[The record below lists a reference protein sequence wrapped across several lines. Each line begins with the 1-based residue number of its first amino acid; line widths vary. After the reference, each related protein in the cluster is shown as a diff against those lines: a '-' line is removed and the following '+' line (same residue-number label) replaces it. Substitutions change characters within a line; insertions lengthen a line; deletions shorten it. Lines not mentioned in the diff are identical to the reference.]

1 MPDPQVV
8 PLTPAVARDLY
19 VSASLARPDRQ
30 LVVLAQRLAS
40 LTGASN
46 VELVH
51 EVCGN
56 LMARDLLARDAPVE
70 PASSAQVAMYE
81 QAAPTARLFDGS
93 TLVVSAPARHREDP
107 LKQRRSGSLLV
118 LTFERDAPFLAGRAR
133 SWNGL
138 RALGKYVDVLADAE
152 HAHMLGSRLR
162 QIQRRG
168 TQMPRAGNHGY
179 FAVHAARDVLRFD
192 GHCALLMYDAG
203 DHEFEVLAHVAGD
216 RRQSPRETFSVSWA
230 ASDARAIMSGPF
242 VHRCFMVTRS
252 DGATHLVEVRDEG
265 IRYAPIVEVPD
276 PIATEAIENLVA
288 LLEETSLVRGHSV
301 LVFPLFQG
309 SAALGMLV
317 ISAMS
322 SAAFSLAELQS
333 GWELALACVPAL
345 SRASRLFRDFRLSES
360 VLERTAALEHDL
372 PLEENGPLTAT
383 LSLLC
388 ERLQFALAADSVALL
403 PYTHKRGELVSQS
416 VAWSGIQIEL
426 ASVIPTPGGVVAAVL
441 QADEPCEWKNDDGGL
456 LQLNAFVVRHKIG
469 RVYGFALKTADGVPL
484 GVVLV
489 NWRAD
494 AVGRR
499 GEGWRELSRLDTQR
513 RLDFKRQAEAF
524 LGRHIEW
531 FADLES
537 QRQISDVYKSLLR
550 AIGGEDLGPGEEVDF
565 DAARQEIMDRLLGS
579 ALDLLGGTAGVFAE
593 PSGLH
598 GGLDATTQ
606 NGHETSVQGRHIA
619 YGEGVTGHAAITKE
633 PCVIPDSQRP
643 ETWPAGVT
651 PVSLNPDTHS
661 ECAFPVTDG
670 SIQELLLGVFDIEN
684 TVVAGAYRERD
695 LEVFRRIAQAASITL
710 GLTRQLK
717 QVQSIARLG
726 QRIDEA
732 NLRSE
737 EEVFSVALEEA
748 ARVTGAFAASARMA
762 NRSGTRLH
770 PVLHVG
776 ERGVLADKVIS
787 AEEGANGAAFRTG
800 EAVVIPDAKDLDTYP
815 ALPGLTYLP
824 AREDTR
830 SECAIA
836 IQWHGQKIGVCNF
849 EHRQPHAL
857 TPYRLYLQTVA
868 AQICHA
874 LQQRRERD
882 RALLE
887 QGIDLVKVLS
897 AFYTVVNH
905 SIANRFT
912 EIRKELD
919 ELEKLAVEGQASDEP
934 LRKLDVLVAEGFE
947 DANALL
953 AGAAGSIEESVVVSV
968 KELLDTILN
977 KLRALHNRVPS
988 LEMSEDDF
996 AVMGRG
1002 GMLGWIFQEIVENS
1016 YTYGG
1021 RRVNV
1026 SITVREALASG
1037 LVEITIDD
1045 DGKGLSAE
1053 KLDELY
1059 DMDRY
1064 SGSRRRDGHHGLGLI
1079 SAKVYLQTM
1088 NGTIS
1093 STHSPHGGLRTV
1105 VRLPRH
1111 RRAGSS

>member
-1 MPDPQVV
+1 
-8 PLTPAVARDLY
+8 
-19 VSASLARPDRQ
+19 
-30 LVVLAQRLAS
+30 VLAQRLAS
-40 LTGASN
+40 LTGARS

-56 LMARDLLARDAPVE
+56 LMVRDLLARDARIEFAGSGQVE
-70 PASSAQVAMYE
+70 MYE
-81 QAAPTARLFDGS
+81 QAAPTARLFNGS
-93 TLVVSAPARHREDP
+93 TLVVSAPARHQRDP
-107 LKQRRSGSLLV
+107 LTQRRSGSLLV
-118 LTFERDAPFLAGRAR
+118 LTFDRDAPFLAERAR

-138 RALGKYVDVLADAE
+138 RALGRYVDVLSDAE
-152 HAHMLGSRLR
+152 HAHMLSSRLR

-168 TQMPRAGNHGY
+168 TQMRRAGNHGY
-179 FAVHAARDVLRFD
+179 FAVHAARDILRFD
-192 GHCALLMYDAG
+192 GHCALFMYDAG

-216 RRQSPRETFSVSWA
+216 RRQSQQETFSVSWA
-230 ASDARAIMSGPF
+230 ASDAREIMARSV
-242 VHRCFMVTRS
+242 VHRCFMATRS
-252 DGATHLVEVRDEG
+252 DGTMRLVEVRDEG
-265 IRYAPIVEVPD
+265 IRSTPIVVVPD
-276 PIATEAIENLVA
+276 PSATNAIAHLVA
-288 LLEETSLVRGHSV
+288 LLEQSGLVRGRSV

-309 SAALGMLV
+309 SEALGMLV
-317 ISAMS
+317 ISAMRP
-322 SAAFSLAELQS
+322 AAFSLAELQS

-403 PYTHKRGELVSQS
+403 PYAHKRGELVPQS

-426 ASVIPTPGGVVAAVL
+426 ASVCPAPGGVVAAVL
-441 QADEPCEWKNDDGGL
+441 QSDRPREWKNDDGDP

-469 RVYGFALKTADGVPL
+469 RVYGFALTTADGVPL

-494 AVGRR
+494 AVSRR

-513 RLDFKRQAEAF
+513 SVDFKRQAEAF

-537 QRQISDVYKSLLR
+537 QRQISDVYRSLLR
-550 AIGGEDLGPGEEVDF
+550 TIGGGGLGSGEEVNF
-565 DAARQEIMDRLLGS
+565 DEARQEIMDRLLES
-579 ALDLLGGTAGVFAE
+579 VLDLLGGTAGVFAE
-593 PSGLH
+593 PSGVH
-598 GGLDATTQ
+598 GGLDVTTQ
-606 NGHETSVQGRHIA
+606 HGHETSVQGRHIA

-643 ETWPAGVT
+643 ETWPAGVM
-651 PVSLNPDTHS
+651 PVSLNPDTRS

-684 TVVAGAYRERD
+684 TVVTGAYRERD
-695 LEVFRRIAQAASITL
+695 LEIFRRVAQAASITL

-732 NLRSE
+732 NLHSE
-737 EEVFSVALEEA
+737 EEVFSVALTEA

-762 NRSGTRLH
+762 DRSGTRLH

-776 ERGVLADKVIS
+776 EHGVLADKVIS
-787 AEEGANGAAFRTG
+787 TEEGANGAAFRTG

-815 ALPGLTYLP
+815 AIPGLTYLP

-919 ELEKLAVEGQASDEP
+919 GLEKLVGVGQGNDEP
-934 LRKLDVLVAEGFE
+934 LRKLGVLVAEGFG

-953 AGAAGSIEESVVVSV
+953 AGAAGSIEETVVVSV
-968 KELLDTILN
+968 KELLDTVLD
-977 KLRALHNRVPS
+977 KLRALHSRVPS
-988 LEMSEDDF
+988 LEISEDDF
-996 AVMGRG
+996 EVIGRG
-1002 GMLGWIFQEIVENS
+1002 GMLGWILQEIVENS
-1016 YTYGG
+1016 YIYGG
-1021 RRVNV
+1021 RRVDV
-1026 SITVREALASG
+1026 WITVQEVVASG

-1059 DMDRY
+1059 DMDCY
-1064 SGSRRRDGHHGLGLI
+1064 SGSRRRDGHHGLGLV

-1088 NGTIS
+1088 SGTIS

-1111 RRAGSS
+1111 RPTESS